1 MIFKA
6 NQHAKTILRLKATIP
21 DKVEVYRATWENI
34 AMPAILYAADVLPI
48 DMSTIIALQDIQ
60 RGIGKAVLNVPRS
73 TANEVVELELGLKP
87 VLLKVLSLKSNSTFQ
102 QNQIRNHAR

>member
-34 AMPAILYAADVLPI
+34 AMPAILYAEMCFPL
-48 DMSTIIALQDIQ
+48 TCRQ
-60 RGIGKAVLNVPRS
+60 
-73 TANEVVELELGLKP
+73 
-87 VLLKVLSLKSNSTFQ
+87 LLHFRTFSV
-102 QNQIRNHAR
+102 A